1 VSRQCLGL
9 GALGVLLLLSGG
21 VAHAEKPI
29 PSEKPTP
36 WLTLAWDYVLEEPMR
51 HTGFGVARCVQI
63 RDECIMGQRWT
74 VPPRHLSLTV
84 QAPRRGQVV
93 CFQVRALS
101 TDGGSPLSN
110 ILCLG
115 P

>member
-1 VSRQCLGL
+1 VSRRWLGL
-9 GALGVLLLLSGG
+9 GALGVLLLLWGGG
-21 VAHAEKPI
+21 VAHA
-29 PSEKPTP
+29 EKPTP
-36 WLTLAWDYVLEEPMR
+36 WLTLAWDYALEEPML

-63 RDECIMGQRWT
+63 RNECIMGQRWT

-101 TDGGSPLSN
+101 ADGGSPLSN
-110 ILCLG
+110 MLCLG
-115 P
+115 SEKEQ